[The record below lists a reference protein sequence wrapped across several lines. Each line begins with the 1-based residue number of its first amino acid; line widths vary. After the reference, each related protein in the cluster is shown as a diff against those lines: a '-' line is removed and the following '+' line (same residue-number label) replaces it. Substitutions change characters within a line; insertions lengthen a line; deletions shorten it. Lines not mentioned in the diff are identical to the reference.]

1 MKENTASSTAYT
13 VLQGLIYIA
22 KCTEHRYLVPDEMY
36 RLGEQVLLASD
47 EGRKR
52 LAELDKP
59 AIGIKTAIREFIFLP
74 GITLHYILRKRCIEE
89 KTREAIAGGVTQVI
103 SLGAGF
109 DSLAYRLSCE
119 FPDVNFIEIDH
130 PDTQKF
136 KENAF
141 DQADTVSTDQTNL
154 SYLSVD
160 FTHQNIESRLQGF
173 AAFDSSRPTLFI
185 SEGVTMYLTED
196 EITHMFQS
204 MRNLAGVGTKF
215 LFTALE
221 PRESPRNN
229 TRLALFLYLKLIGE
243 PIKWSMEAPRLG
255 AFLEKQ
261 GCVLHSVDATDEF
274 KSRYLRSG
282 HQPRLHHGEY
292 VAMAE
297 FQ

>member
-22 KCTEHRYLVPDEMY
+22 KCTEHRYLVPDEMV

-59 AIGIKTAIREFIFLP
+59 TIRIKTGIREFIFLP

-89 KTREAIAGGVTQVI
+89 KTREAIADGVTQVV

-136 KENAF
+136 KESAF
-141 DQADTVSTDQTNL
+141 DQTADVRADQENL

-160 FTHQNIESRLQGF
+160 FTHQNIEDRLQGF
-173 AAFDSSRPTLFI
+173 AAFDGDRPTLFI
-185 SEGVTMYLTED
+185 SEGVTMYLTEG
-196 EITHMFQS
+196 EIAHMFQS
-204 MRNLAGVGTKF
+204 IRNLSGAGTKF

-221 PRESPRNN
+221 PRESSRNN

-243 PIKWSMEAPRLG
+243 PIKWSIEAPRLG

-261 GCVLHSVDATDEF
+261 GCVLHSIDATEDF
-274 KSRYLRSG
+274 KRHYLRSG
-282 HQPRLHHGEY
+282 SQPRLHHGEY